1 MDAITL
7 IRLAVTVVSERLMT
21 ILALGLSFGLACW
34 VMRDPLIERIA
45 CLFIFTV
52 YSYLLL
58 IVKDAKHESK
68 QKTE

>member
-1 MDAITL
+1 MDGIAL
-7 IRLAVTVVSERLMT
+7 VALALKVVSERLMT

-34 VMRDPLIERIA
+34 TMRTPSIEALA

-58 IVKDAKHESK
+58 VVKETKHEN
-68 QKTE
+68 QKAPE